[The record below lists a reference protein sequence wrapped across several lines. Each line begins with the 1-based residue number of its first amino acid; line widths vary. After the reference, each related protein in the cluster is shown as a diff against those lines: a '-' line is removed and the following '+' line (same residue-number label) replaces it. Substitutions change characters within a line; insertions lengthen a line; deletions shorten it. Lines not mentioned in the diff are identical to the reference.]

1 MIDELRNSAAH
12 CFVTDL
18 QNPLLEEV
26 DLHHLRKVLRV
37 RDGERVTL
45 SDGNGQWCS
54 AYFTKSGIL
63 RDGEISLV
71 APPVRSRIALVP
83 LKGDRTELVVQK
95 ATEIGVCE
103 IVLVEPTMRSV
114 VRWDEH
120 KQKAEMQR
128 LSRIAREASMQSRR
142 VYLPHLTGP
151 KSINELAGDGFAVAE
166 PGAHG
171 NFTGLSVLIG
181 PEGGF
186 TEEELG
192 LFRDSVDLG
201 QTILRAETAAIVA
214 SVIVMTNAKR
224 VSQ

>member
-1 MIDELRNSAAH
+1 VIDELRTSAAH

-18 QNPLLEEV
+18 QNPILEEL

-37 RDGERVTL
+37 RDGERITL

-63 RDGEISLV
+63 RDGEIFL
-71 APPVRSRIALVP
+71 APHPAHSRIAVVP

-95 ATEIGVCE
+95 ATEIGISE
-103 IVLVEPTMRSV
+103 IVIVEPTARSV
-114 VRWDEH
+114 VRWDER
-120 KQKAEMQR
+120 KQKSEMQR
-128 LSRIAREASMQSRR
+128 LGRIAREASMQSRR
-142 VYLPHLTGP
+142 VFLPHVTGP
-151 KSINELAGDGFAVAE
+151 KPIKELAGDGFSVAE
-166 PGAHG
+166 PGATG
-171 NFTGLSVLIG
+171 IFSGLSVLIG

-192 LFRDSVDLG
+192 LFNGSVDLG

-214 SVIVMTNAKR
+214 SALVMANAKR
-224 VSQ
+224 VIQ